1 MARVEV
7 NVDTYVDV
15 EVDVLDVIEECSDS
29 EIEDVLDYLEENNII
44 RGKQRV
50 NQNANHDEVEFHK
63 AVDKL
68 SGLYLQMSP
77 SDWEIIQTLINKY

>member
-29 EIEDVLDYLEENNII
+29 EITDILNYLEENDII
-44 RGKQRV
+44 TGKQRI
-50 NQNANHDEVEFHK
+50 NPKANHDEVEFHK
-63 AVDKL
+63 AVNKL

-77 SDWEIIQTLINKY
+77 SDWEIIQKVIEKY

>member
-29 EIEDVLDYLEENNII
+29 EITDILNYLEENDII
-44 RGKQRV
+44 TGKQRI
-50 NQNANHDEVEFHK
+50 NPKANHDEVEFHK
-63 AVDKL
+63 AVNKL

-77 SDWEIIQTLINKY
+77 SDWEVIQKVIEKY

>member
-1 MARVEV
+1 MPQLEV

-29 EIEDVLDYLEENNII
+29 EIRDVLAYLEENDII
-44 RGKQRV
+44 MGKQRI
-50 NQNANHDEVEFHK
+50 NPNANHDEVEFHK
-63 AVDKL
+63 AVNKL

-77 SDWEIIQTLINKY
+77 SDWEVIQTLINKY

>member
-15 EVDVLDVIEECSDS
+15 DVDVLDVIEECSDS
-29 EIEDVLDYLEENNII
+29 EITDILNYLEENDII
-44 RGKQRV
+44 TGKQRI
-50 NQNANHDEVEFHK
+50 NPKANHDEVEFHK
-63 AVDKL
+63 AVNKL

-77 SDWEIIQTLINKY
+77 SDWEVIQKVIEKY

>member
-1 MARVEV
+1 MPQIEV

-15 EVDVLDVIEECSDS
+15 DIDVLDVIEECSDS

-50 NQNANHDEVEFHK
+50 NANANHDEVEFHK

-77 SDWEIIQTLINKY
+77 SDWEIIQKVIENY